1 MSVDLSSGI
10 NLYPDLRIVNND
22 SLYYQKSIEVIKN
35 VIDKMAI
42 LGADELF
49 ITTQR
54 TIENNY
60 TMEQFYQSLQE
71 TYQLLADYA
80 KNKNIMLIL
89 KQTKG
94 RTPDSIKELLDLC
107 KKVDRDN
114 FCFAPSLAL
123 LLIDFDNWKENM
135 GLLQNE
141 DMHYLFLSIP
151 EKDIHQQLWNLNAPV
166 FKSKQI
172 DMIQQF
178 VEAFS
183 NANIIF
189 DCLYQSEDEEYKDVK
204 MFE

>member
-1 MSVDLSSGI
+1 MLHC
-10 NLYPDLRIVNND
+10 
-22 SLYYQKSIEVIKN
+22 
-35 VIDKMAI
+35 
-42 LGADELF
+42 
-49 ITTQR
+49 